1 MNRLVTWLIV
11 ALVALSL
18 LVSAGPTLIA
28 LAHAAVSLI
37 AVLGIVVVVLR
48 IVWYV
53 TERY

>member
-11 ALVALSL
+11 AIIALCL
-18 LVSAGPTLIA
+18 LVSAGPTLVR

-48 IVWYV
+48 LVWYF